1 MRHTP
6 RPIECGRLHPRS
18 VERFQ
23 SYVETGVKLAGLAHN
38 IYKAGKF
45 VAPLI
50 AAL

>member
-1 MRHTP
+1 MKAGGVQEKYLGIPNTVT
-6 RPIECGRLHPRS
+6 C
-18 VERFQ
+18 FQ